1 LQPKKIESGSAPEAL
16 GPYSQ
21 AIAARAGAVV
31 WVSGQ
36 LGIDPAAGSL
46 VAGGVGAQTEQ
57 AIKNV
62 FAIVEAAGG
71 RPASV
76 VKTTVYL
83 RHLEDFGEMNDVYAR
98 LFAAPYPARACIGVA
113 ALPKDGLVEIEAI
126 AVVEETKEL

>member
-1 LQPKKIESGSAPEAL
+1 LRPKKIETESAPKAL

-21 AIAARAGAVV
+21 AIAAHAGTVV

-36 LGIDPAAGSL
+36 LGIDPATGSL

-62 FAIVEAAGG
+62 FAVVEAAGG

-83 RHLEDFGEMNDVYAR
+83 RDLRDFGAMNEVYGR
-98 LFAAPYPARACIGVA
+98 LFAAPFPARACIGVA
-113 ALPKDGLVEIEAI
+113 GLPKDGLVEIEAV
-126 AVVEETKEL
+126 AMLED